1 LQEPRQS
8 RIQQNQT
15 RIETLQKAGALT
27 SENTRQNSKGPKC
40 QECIR
45 NPCLTLPSS
54 LYIVCIH
61 DYSCIFTAPPSLPA
75 CSTSSPNMLAP
86 PISTHFCGNKL
97 VSTSQSRPSTKLQTR
112 TQHEPNI
119 NPATREKNRS
129 TRDVFG
135 KRDVVDP
142 RSIAKLRWMLTDCIA
157 ASIHVRLTFA
167 KLRCLNLAGQ
177 MFDPACH
184 VDHQSWTETCRRGGI
199 DSFAG
204 YHGYLPEPCAP
215 G

>member
-1 LQEPRQS
+1 MPGMHTKPVSYFAVFAVYR
-8 RIQQNQT
+8 R
-15 RIETLQKAGALT
+15 
-27 SENTRQNSKGPKC
+27 
-40 QECIR
+40 
-45 NPCLTLPSS
+45 
-54 LYIVCIH
+54 Y
-61 DYSCIFTAPPSLPA
+61 YSCIFTTPLSLPA
-75 CSTSSPNMLAP
+75 CSTSSPNVLAP

-97 VSTSQSRPSTKLQTR
+97 VPLLNLGPPRSSKQELNMNQTSTPK
-112 TQHEPNI
+112 
-119 NPATREKNRS
+119 TREKNQS

-184 VDHQSWTETCRRGGI
+184 VDHQSWTETCRRSGI

-204 YHGYLPEPCAP
+204 YHGYLPEPCEHQGEYAWNQTNSNARMKCLQP
-215 G
+215 GLVTITIVNLTLRVMDVQ